1 MTVRRHVIDTAGC
14 RQQGAT
20 SRHSNP
26 LVFLF
31 AGRTGCVCVRIRA
44 LRDACTKAVVDQIQS
59 FRAFSAGWT
68 SRILQG
74 AASFLLRDPGV
85 WDSIAAARTVYA
97 QRRSALSSALRDRG
111 VPVQDSHGLFLW
123 VPVASEPFALV
134 TLAARNIVV
143 VPGSKISVLP
153 SNHIRV
159 ATSILRGSSEH
170 IADAI
175 ALAFHP

>member
-44 LRDACTKAVVDQIQS
+44 LRDACTKPLWIRSNHTAP
-59 FRAFSAGWT
+59 SARVG
-68 SRILQG
+68 R
-74 AASFLLRDPGV
+74 AASFRERRLLQDPGV
-85 WDSIAAARTVYA
+85 WDSIAAARTVYT
-97 QRRSALSSALRDRG
+97 QRRSAFASALRDRG
-111 VPVQDSHGLFLW
+111 VPVQDSHGLCLW
-123 VPVASEPFALV
+123 VPVASEPFAMV

-143 VPGSKISVLP
+143 VPGSKVSVLP